1 MQPSRSIP
9 LLAFTLLMGSPFSS
23 RTSAPSRSPASGNAT
38 RVTCAFSNPRYSGWC
53 HVTEELP
60 DASTPEGVCQNVLSC
75 LNTVSCIKTYCNST
89 EIRSGWRLEKVETD
103 ADSALDPALLGGYI
117 RSDIDPF

>member
-1 MQPSRSIP
+1 MQPWRSIS
-9 LLAFTLLMGSPFSS
+9 LLAFTLLMGSPFSP
-23 RTSAPSRSPASGNAT
+23 RAADPASASAAGNAT

-53 HVTEELP
+53 RVTEEIP

-75 LNTVSCIKTYCNST
+75 LNTVSCTKTYCNAT
-89 EIRSGWRLEKVETD
+89 EVRSGWRLEKVETD
-103 ADSALDPALLGGYI
+103 AGAALDSALPGGYI